1 MPLERLSRII
11 PHLRRYARAMSGSQ
25 EDGDALVQATLGAIL
40 EGSLEIEADSMPLRV
55 GLYRAFHDVWAAVLD
70 GGTFSAQMPY
80 KVDERL
86 QALSAR
92 SRAAF
97 LLTAMEGFTVP
108 EVAVI
113 TGLPEDEVEA
123 QIAEVHR
130 EIDRQLATRVLV
142 IEDEWVIALDLSNL
156 VKDLG
161 HDVVGVAPT
170 RDRAVDLARSSRP
183 GLVLADIQL
192 ADGSSGI
199 DAVASILESFDV
211 PVIFVTAFPE
221 RLLTGTRPE
230 PAYLVTKPF
239 SRDAVQALISQ
250 ALFFHEPRGREGA
263 PTASSAEARDGA

>member
-40 EGSLEIEADSMPLRV
+40 EGSLEIETDSLPLRV
-55 GLYRAFHDVWAAVLD
+55 GLYRAFHDVWTGVLEGGDFAAQV
-70 GGTFSAQMPY
+70 PR

-97 LLTAMEGFTVP
+97 LLTAMEGFTVA

-113 TGLPEDEVEA
+113 TGLSEDEVET
-123 QIAEVHR
+123 QVAEVHR

-170 RDRAVDLARSSRP
+170 RDRAIELAASTRP

-199 DAVASILESFDV
+199 DAVAAILEGFDV

-221 RLLTGTRPE
+221 RLLTGAKPE

-250 ALFFHEPRGREGA
+250 ALFFHEPREA
-263 PTASSAEARDGA
+263 PLAPAEAASAGG